1 MIMLTRFFT
10 GRIPFKD
17 VYIHGLVRD
26 AEGKK
31 MSKSE
36 GNTLDPLDI
45 IQSIGL
51 EDLIVKNTRGLRKP
65 EKAPQIAEKLRKTY
79 PNGITAHGADALR
92 FTMAAYATLGR
103 NVNFDLKRAE
113 GYRNF
118 CNKLWNATRFV
129 LMNVEGKDCGLGS
142 AEKSFSVVD
151 RWIQSSFMR
160 VVKEVRQAYKDYRLD
175 NAANA
180 IYSFIWNEYCDWY
193 VEIAKVQ
200 LSEGTPEQQRA
211 TRFTL
216 VRILEAILR
225 LAHPII
231 PFITEELWQR
241 VSVVAGTRNADEET
255 SVMLQSYP
263 KYDEAQLDIEAEEA
277 MIEVR
282 ALIDATRNLRGEMKI
297 SPATRVPLAIS
308 CRDESARARV
318 ETFVPYLKTLGRLD
332 EVIFTDD
339 LENVRPV
346 GSAAPVAVVNGFNL
360 MLIVKVDVVAE
371 KARLTKEMTRLEGE
385 INKAQTKLSNE
396 KFVARAPAAVIE
408 QERKRLASFLELLE
422 AVKDQLS
429 KLPEA

>member
-1 MIMLTRFFT
+1 
-10 GRIPFKD
+10 
-17 VYIHGLVRD
+17 
-26 AEGKK
+26 
-31 MSKSE
+31 
-36 GNTLDPLDI
+36 
-45 IQSIGL
+45 
-51 EDLIVKNTRGLRKP
+51 
-65 EKAPQIAEKLRKTY
+65 
-79 PNGITAHGADALR
+79 
-92 FTMAAYATLGR
+92 
-103 NVNFDLKRAE
+103 
-113 GYRNF
+113 
-118 CNKLWNATRFV
+118 
-129 LMNVEGKDCGLGS
+129 
-142 AEKSFSVVD
+142 
-151 RWIQSSFMR
+151 
-160 VVKEVRQAYKDYRLD
+160 
-175 NAANA
+175 
-180 IYSFIWNEYCDWY
+180 
-193 VEIAKVQ
+193 
-200 LSEGTPEQQRA
+200 
-211 TRFTL
+211 
-216 VRILEAILR
+216 
-225 LAHPII
+225 
-231 PFITEELWQR
+231 
-241 VSVVAGTRNADEET
+241 
-255 SVMLQSYP
+255 MLQSYP

-396 KFVARAPAAVIE
+396 KFVARAPVAVIE